1 MPLQRVYHLLLLQPD
16 VCGHVNGGPTS
27 LDDEGLLTLVNETEL
42 ILQFVQAGNLRS
54 KKVRVIRT
62 DLRPQIVLKNPPRS
76 LRKSTLPKEVTLKV
90 VVTDKKGDPMPDATV
105 DFTLGAAGY
114 PGDTGSK
121 TTDSDGRASWTT
133 EVPWSDSLRDTIPV
147 TVTATPPSGDSAKE
161 SLDITLK

>member
-1 MPLQRVYHLLLLQPD
+1 MRISNNAAGWGPVPLNAGPNGERSKSVLLAYGKNVIWVESED
-16 VCGHVNGGPTS
+16 
-27 LDDEGLLTLVNETEL
+27 
-42 ILQFVQAGNLRS
+42 QAGNLRS

-147 TVTATPPSGDSAKE
+147 TVTATSPSGDSAKE